1 MNDLAP
7 PTFDFAPFIAYWQA
21 RADSFTATT
30 FDAMVST
37 WPHYAALPREALL
50 DSIRRKIQLYQDM
63 LRTGDVI
70 PVIERTHE
78 LVFARIDS
86 RMPLNEMLGAAD
98 IFRDQI
104 WQLMREFY
112 PADQWPID
120 AVEQFER
127 WVRADRNEAG
137 VAYSKAMFAIWGEL
151 DERSEQLEQ
160 QQRLVADLSTPLM
173 PIHAGVLVLP
183 LVGYLDQRRAT
194 RVMEIALEQIVVAQ
208 ADVLIVD
215 LTGVPLVDQAVAN
228 NLLQLIRAVRLIGA
242 HMVLVGISAEIAQ
255 TIVALEVNLSD
266 LVIRSNLQQGIAYAL
281 ELQGLVI
288 REREAAVLG

>member
-1 MNDLAP
+1 MLDPEP
-7 PTFDFAPFIAYWQA
+7 PTFDFTPFIAYWQE
-21 RADSFTATT
+21 RIDSFTAAA

-50 DSIRRKIQLYQDM
+50 DSIRRKIQLYQEL
-63 LRTGDVI
+63 LRTGDI
-70 PVIERTHE
+70 TPVIERTHE
-78 LVFARIDS
+78 LVFSRLDN
-86 RMPLNEMLGAAD
+86 RMPLNEMLGSVD

-104 WQLMREFY
+104 WNLMREFY
-112 PADQWPID
+112 PADQWPI
-120 AVEQFER
+120 AAAEQIEQ

-137 VAYSKAMFAIWGEL
+137 AAYSKAMFEIWGEL

-160 QQRLVADLSTPLM
+160 QQRLIADLSTPLM

-208 ADVLIVD
+208 ADVLILD

-281 ELQGLVI
+281 ELQGLEI
-288 REREAAVLG
+288 RKREAAAVS